1 MVKYTKDDGTIK
13 CTNRLLTMVL
23 VAISIQTILFVGLT
37 LGIYM
42 AYDTHK
48 HDLNALGAVPWG
60 DMADDLKEQY
70 LTMDKHAIND
80 IIKNSKNL
88 TNKANIL
95 IHSHGETIATDAVT
109 ITSKAAKNTDLIDT
123 VRKIIFDVQKPVN
136 ELGKLITH
144 DNTMDIHTLIKTIKH
159 ISSQIDNIQVKNIA
173 DTVLALLKKLLN
185 GLTPEALKSIETL
198 LKQLNEA
205 LKNDN
210 IHTIHTLAEDT
221 DKSIKSIN
229 NFLNLIG
236 NINKKP

>member
-1 MVKYTKDDGTIK
+1 MVKYTKDDGTVK
-13 CTNRLLTMVL
+13 CTNRLLTLIL
-23 VAISIQTILFVGLT
+23 VAISIQTILFIGLA
-37 LGIYM
+37 LGLYM

-70 LTMDKHAIND
+70 LSMDKNAIND

-88 TNKANIL
+88 TNKANML
-95 IHSHGETIATDAVT
+95 VHNHGDVIASDAMS
-109 ITSKAAKNTDLIDT
+109 ITSKAAKNTDLIDVT
-123 VRKIIFDVQKPVN
+123 RKILFDIQKPVK

-144 DNTMDIHTLIKTIKH
+144 DNTVDIHTLIKTIRH
-159 ISSQIDNIQVKNIA
+159 ISSQIDNIEVRKLA
-173 DTVLALLKKLLN
+173 DTILALLKKILN
-185 GLTPEALKSIETL
+185 GLTPDALKSVEQL

-205 LKNDN
+205 LKNEN
-210 IHTIHTLAEDT
+210 INTMHTLAEDT

-229 NFLNLIG
+229 SFLNLIG

>member
-13 CTNRLLTMVL
+13 CTNRLLTMIL
-23 VAISIQTILFVGLT
+23 VAISIQTILFIGLA
-37 LGIYM
+37 LGLYM

-95 IHSHGETIATDAVT
+95 VHNHGETIATDAVT

-123 VRKIIFDVQKPVN
+123 VRKIIFDVQKPVT
-136 ELGKLITH
+136 ELGKLINH
-144 DNTMDIHTLIKTIKH
+144 DNTVDIHTIIKTIKH
-159 ISSQIDNIQVKNIA
+159 LSSQMDNIQVKKIA
-173 DTVLALLKKLLN
+173 DTVLALLKKIMN
-185 GLTPEALKSIETL
+185 GLTPDALKSIEKL
-198 LKQLNEA
+198 LRQLNEA
-205 LKNDN
+205 LKNEN
-210 IHTIHTLAEDT
+210 INTMHTLAEDT

-229 NFLNLIG
+229 SFLNLIG